1 MSQRLVYFNGNFI
14 PEREARISIFDNGIM
29 YGDICF
35 ELTRSFKQ
43 KPYRLR
49 DHLDRLYDSLAYT
62 EIDCGLSKDE
72 MEAVSLELVE
82 RSFPALADFEFH
94 LYHQISRGGMGLYE
108 ELIDEGT
115 DPIVAINIYPI
126 VRTLGRVAKRYEE
139 GAHFVTPKQQSIPWY
154 CLSPRAKTHSR
165 LHYKLADLEVSRMGE
180 DLNTML
186 TDERGFLTEGTG
198 NNFFMVR
205 GGQIMTPKVHNIL
218 FGIGRKACLEIIEGL
233 GMSVVE
239 TDISPYDVLQASEA
253 WSTSTTICMTPIT
266 RFNFKTV
273 GDGKPGPVYKKLYDA
288 WCEEVGLDIAGQ
300 ARSYGKIVDTWK
312 P

>member
-253 WSTSTTICMTPIT
+253 WSTSTTICMIPIT

-273 GDGKPGPVYKKLYDA
+273 GAANLA
-288 WCEEVGLDIAGQ
+288 Q
-300 ARSYGKIVDTWK
+300 ATRSYTMPGARRWDWT
-312 P
+312 